1 MRILIISLVYPPE
14 HAPAG
19 IMVAELASE
28 LAHAGHD
35 VTVLT
40 GFPSH
45 PAGRLFP
52 EWKAKLLSREQTEGS
67 FTLLRCLHSFAP
79 RFGALGKMW
88 YHFTFAVSSFWAGLR
103 AGRFDVLVLQSTPA
117 FCGPAAILLAWVKK
131 AKTFY
136 WIHDIHPESAINAGL
151 LKEGVLATVM
161 KATDSWVCRRANL
174 VATMT
179 EDMREVLLARGLPAE
194 HVIIQRH
201 WLDEDRIQ
209 PSSGPNGWRDKHG
222 ISPTDFVALHAGTI
236 GYVSGALV
244 IVEAARVL
252 AQHPGIVFLFVG
264 DGPLK
269 AELQE
274 KAKEYGLTNVRFLPF
289 QSEEDLGSM
298 LASADVG
305 LVTLNPESAA
315 TSIPSKMHGYTS
327 AARPL
332 IASVAPRSAV
342 AHFISAGGFGWAVPP
357 ADPEALAGAVLQ
369 AAADTDECRRRG
381 QKARAFFVSEF
392 GRRVVV
398 NGFRQKLEGLHP
410 QPPEPR
416 SCPVDALIRRREDT
430 VRL

>member
-1 MRILIISLVYPPE
+1 MRILILSLVYPPE

-19 IMVAELASE
+19 IMVAELAHE
-28 LAHAGHD
+28 LARAGHA

-45 PAGRLFP
+45 PTGRLFP
-52 EWKAKLLSREQTEGS
+52 GWKAKLLSREQPEES
-67 FTLLRCLHSFAP
+67 FTLLRCLHSFVP

-88 YHFTFAVSSFWAGLR
+88 YHFTFAVSSFWAGLW
-103 AGRFDVLVLQSTPA
+103 AGRFDVVVLQSTPA
-117 FCGPAAILLAWVKK
+117 FCGPAAILLAWIKK

-136 WIHDIHPESAINAGL
+136 WVHDIHPESAINAGL
-151 LKEGVLATVM
+151 LKEGALSTVM

-179 EDMREVLLARGLPAE
+179 DDMREVLLARGLPAE
-194 HVIIQRH
+194 HVIVQRH

-209 PSSGPNGWRDKHG
+209 PSGPNGWREKHG
-222 ISPTDFVALHAGTI
+222 ISPAVFVALHAGTI

-244 IVEAARVL
+244 IVEAAKVS
-252 AQHPGIVFLFVG
+252 AQRPGILFLFVG

-289 QSEEDLGSM
+289 QSEEDLSSM

-305 LVTLNPESAA
+305 LVTLKAQSAA

-327 AARPL
+327 AGRPV
-332 IASVAPRSAV
+332 IASVAPGSAV
-342 AHFISAGGFGWAVPP
+342 ARFIHVGGFGWAVPP

-369 AAADTDECRRRG
+369 AAADAGECRRRG
-381 QKARAFFVSEF
+381 QKAREFFVSEF

-410 QPPEPR
+410 
-416 SCPVDALIRRREDT
+416 
-430 VRL
+430 